1 MKISIITP
9 SYNRPDNLIRAISS
23 VLFQDFENWEMI
35 IVNDSPEYNYK
46 GVEEFIKNKNDK
58 RIRYF
63 KNDQNRGV
71 NYSRNR
77 AIDQISTDSDYT
89 FFLDDDDQ
97 LTKDSLSKQIEIIQR
112 TRTNWLLTLS
122 ESNAKE
128 VGIDS
133 IKTTKQDKRYYSYLW
148 DYLIRRKMRG
158 DYAQMLKTSIIKNN
172 SIYYSKKVRQAEE
185 WVFSIRYSRHAKC
198 YLENTVTLTK
208 EYEPQG
214 MSKNVLKTKFLNLKN
229 AFILSNEI
237 FWEGF
242 YPLEK
247 LYILIKVVRNIQK
260 LIF

>member
-1 MKISIITP
+1 
-9 SYNRPDNLIRAISS
+9 
-23 VLFQDFENWEMI
+23 MI

-133 IKTTKQDKRYYSYLW
+133 IKTTKQDKRYYSYL
-148 DYLIRRKMRG
+148 
-158 DYAQMLKTSIIKNN
+158 
-172 SIYYSKKVRQAEE
+172 
-185 WVFSIRYSRHAKC
+185 
-198 YLENTVTLTK
+198 
-208 EYEPQG
+208 
-214 MSKNVLKTKFLNLKN
+214 
-229 AFILSNEI
+229 
-237 FWEGF
+237 
-242 YPLEK
+242 
-247 LYILIKVVRNIQK
+247 
-260 LIF
+260 